1 MESILFLGFTLN
13 AWIVI
18 VTVLLVFIL
27 MLCTKLQEDLGVFT
41 HPVSDD
47 SAFLAERHTVAASQF
62 PGRLVGALF
71 VVIAG
76 LVHTGTM
83 QWIVK
88 YALGTPK
95 SLKMAIL
102 QLMVPVAVLSSFLS
116 NTTVVAIFI
125 KVVKIWSK
133 KLNIAPSKLLIP
145 LSYASGMGGI
155 CTLIGTPPN
164 LLISGFYTEQ
174 TGIQLSIFTPTL
186 VGLFCLAVGIL
197 SMIAMQKMVPVRKS
211 PEDALEETN
220 DYTVELLV
228 PSSAECIGKT
238 VKEAGLDEVEGGHLI
253 EIIRFD
259 KEIISPVNE
268 DEYIL
273 GGDRLIFAGKVD
285 EILKLRDSHQ
295 LVNATH
301 HVFSL
306 DEIDSNRKLRMAH
319 VRFTSSLVGTRM
331 ADSDFEERNNVVLVA
346 VAREGKRIN
355 GSPREIVLEK
365 GDTLLLECPPHF
377 NAEDNTFSSN
387 LQFFDTDLLV
397 KTGKKTL
404 VSSLILLAM
413 ILLSSLNVIPL
424 LQASFLAAFCR
435 CCSID
440 QARKSIDWGL
450 LMVFAGSISLGSA
463 IEYTGIA
470 NRLAEGILSVC
481 GTNPMYALACI
492 CLLGTFITE
501 FTSNTATAAIFFPI
515 TYNIAT
521 TLNVNPLTFCVALMI
536 AVSSSFATPIGS
548 PTHMLVYG
556 PGGYRFSDFMRV
568 GFFMNLIIWA
578 ASLFITPLLFPL

>member
-1 MESILFLGFTLN
+1 M
-13 AWIVI
+13 
-18 VTVLLVFIL
+18 
-27 MLCTKLQEDLGVFT
+27 
-41 HPVSDD
+41 
-47 SAFLAERHTVAASQF
+47 
-62 PGRLVGALF
+62 
-71 VVIAG
+71 
-76 LVHTGTM
+76 
-83 QWIVK
+83 
-88 YALGTPK
+88 
-95 SLKMAIL
+95 
-102 QLMVPVAVLSSFLS
+102 
-116 NTTVVAIFI
+116 
-125 KVVKIWSK
+125 
-133 KLNIAPSKLLIP
+133 
-145 LSYASGMGGI
+145 
-155 CTLIGTPPN
+155 
-164 LLISGFYTEQ
+164 
-174 TGIQLSIFTPTL
+174 
-186 VGLFCLAVGIL
+186 
-197 SMIAMQKMVPVRKS
+197 
-211 PEDALEETN
+211 
-220 DYTVELLV
+220 
-228 PSSAECIGKT
+228 
-238 VKEAGLDEVEGGHLI
+238 KEAGLDEVEGGHLI

-273 GGDRLIFAGKVD
+273 GDDRLIFAGKVD

-346 VAREGKRIN
+346 VAREGERIN

-424 LQASFLAAFCR
+424 LQASFLAAFAMIICR

-492 CLLGTFITE
+492 CLLGTF
-501 FTSNTATAAIFFPI
+501 
-515 TYNIAT
+515 
-521 TLNVNPLTFCVALMI
+521 
-536 AVSSSFATPIGS
+536 
-548 PTHMLVYG
+548 YG
-556 PGGYRFSDFMRV
+556 IHQQYRHGGYI
-568 GFFMNLIIWA
+568 LPHH
-578 ASLFITPLLFPL
+578 L

>member
-1 MESILFLGFTLN
+1 M
-13 AWIVI
+13 
-18 VTVLLVFIL
+18 
-27 MLCTKLQEDLGVFT
+27 
-41 HPVSDD
+41 
-47 SAFLAERHTVAASQF
+47 
-62 PGRLVGALF
+62 
-71 VVIAG
+71 
-76 LVHTGTM
+76 
-83 QWIVK
+83 
-88 YALGTPK
+88 
-95 SLKMAIL
+95 
-102 QLMVPVAVLSSFLS
+102 
-116 NTTVVAIFI
+116 
-125 KVVKIWSK
+125 
-133 KLNIAPSKLLIP
+133 
-145 LSYASGMGGI
+145 
-155 CTLIGTPPN
+155 
-164 LLISGFYTEQ
+164 
-174 TGIQLSIFTPTL
+174 
-186 VGLFCLAVGIL
+186 
-197 SMIAMQKMVPVRKS
+197 
-211 PEDALEETN
+211 
-220 DYTVELLV
+220 
-228 PSSAECIGKT
+228 
-238 VKEAGLDEVEGGHLI
+238 KEAGLDEVEGGHLI

-346 VAREGKRIN
+346 VAREGERIN

-424 LQASFLAAFCR
+424 LQASFLAAFAMIICR

-536 AVSSSFATPIGS
+536 AVSSSFATSIGS

>member
-27 MLCTKLQEDLGVFT
+27 MLCTKLPADFVFLGAMTVLMVT
-41 HPVSDD
+41 GTLPVNEV
-47 SAFLAERHTVAASQF
+47 LAGFSSSSVV
-62 PGRLVGALF
+62 LVGALF

-211 PEDALEETN
+211 PEDAL
-220 DYTVELLV
+220 
-228 PSSAECIGKT
+228 
-238 VKEAGLDEVEGGHLI
+238 
-253 EIIRFD
+253 
-259 KEIISPVNE
+259 
-268 DEYIL
+268 
-273 GGDRLIFAGKVD
+273 
-285 EILKLRDSHQ
+285 
-295 LVNATH
+295 
-301 HVFSL
+301 
-306 DEIDSNRKLRMAH
+306 
-319 VRFTSSLVGTRM
+319 
-331 ADSDFEERNNVVLVA
+331 
-346 VAREGKRIN
+346 
-355 GSPREIVLEK
+355 
-365 GDTLLLECPPHF
+365 
-377 NAEDNTFSSN
+377 
-387 LQFFDTDLLV
+387 
-397 KTGKKTL
+397 

-413 ILLSSLNVIPL
+413 ILLSSLNVILL
-424 LQASFLAAFCR
+424 LQASFLAAFAMIICR